1 MRKRDLIFVILL
13 GVIIFAIPSFVKNN
27 YYMSILVFFG
37 INTSMAIG
45 LCLLLGY
52 SGQIS
57 LAHAGFFGIGAYSSG
72 ILTVKFGLPPL
83 LGVAVGII
91 LTIMVALTIGIPTL
105 RLRGH
110 YLAMATL
117 CAGEVLFICFKEMDS
132 LTGGP
137 SGLPGI
143 PPFGIGS
150 FVLTKPVQYYYL
162 AWILALMILCFS
174 LNLVN
179 TRVGRALLSFR
190 YKPLGSEEG
199 ALSVGVNVVQYR
211 IKIFV
216 LSTVYC
222 ALAGNVYAHFMSF
235 VSPENFDMHFS
246 TLLIIMIVVGGMGNI
261 WGAVWGAGVMTYL
274 PELLMAFK
282 DFDILIYG
290 VLLIGILVLMPEGMY
305 GAFVQSLRRF
315 AVKRQGVFDLKKG
328 FRK

>member
-1 MRKRDLIFVILL
+1 MKQKDFAFVLL
-13 GVIIFAIPSFVKNN
+13 FAVIIFILPFFIKNN
-27 YYMSILVFFG
+27 YYISILVFFG
-37 INTSMAIG
+37 INATMAIG

-57 LAHAGFFGIGAYSSG
+57 LCHAGFFGIGAYSSA
-72 ILTVKFGLPPL
+72 ILSLHGYPPI
-83 LGVAVGII
+83 LGVVVGII
-91 LTIMVALTIGIPTL
+91 VTVMVALTIGIPTL

-110 YLAMATL
+110 YLALATL
-117 CAGEVLFICFKEMDS
+117 CAGEIVFILFKELDF

-143 PPFGIGS
+143 PPFRIGS
-150 FVLTKPVQYYYL
+150 LVLAKPTHYYYL
-162 AWILALMILCFS
+162 AWILAVVILCFS
-174 LNLVN
+174 LNLAH

-199 ALSVGVNVVQYR
+199 ALSVGINVVSYR

-216 LSTVYC
+216 LSTVFC

-235 VSPENFDMHFS
+235 VSPENFGMHFS
-246 TLLIIMIVVGGMGNI
+246 TLLIVMVVVGGMASI

-274 PELLMAFK
+274 PEALMAFK

-290 VLLIGILVLMPEGMY
+290 IILIGILVFMPEGMR
-305 GAFVQSLRRF
+305 GFIRQAFRRLKIKEYE
-315 AVKRQGVFDLKKG
+315 VTDIKGVFKK
-328 FRK
+328 